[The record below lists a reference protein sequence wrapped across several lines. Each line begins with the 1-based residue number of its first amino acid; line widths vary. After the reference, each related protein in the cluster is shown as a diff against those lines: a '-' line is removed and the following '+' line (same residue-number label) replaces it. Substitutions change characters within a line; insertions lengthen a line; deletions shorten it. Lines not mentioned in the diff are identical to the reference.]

1 MATTPPPTT
10 VPPVAPST
18 TAPAVPTTTVPAE
31 APTLESLEQQLI
43 VLSGQL
49 TIHSS
54 SSDQRFD
61 DLSVQI
67 DAAADQTSSDITS
80 LKSRMDALFA
90 SQDATITEEFS
101 QLKDL
106 IEALDTDV
114 ILAELLDLKDNAATK
129 DAIVALQST
138 VDVVQDGVT
147 ANASDLQEVKLGI
160 EEVKEVAGGE
170 GTAEPGVPS
179 ETEIPS
185 IPRIDLPEKTRI
197 LGVLVGFL
205 ENGVSK
211 NAL

>member
-90 SQDATITEEFS
+90 SQDATIAEEFS
-101 QLKDL
+101 QLRDL

-114 ILAELLDLKDNAATK
+114 ILAELLDLKD
-129 DAIVALQST
+129 
-138 VDVVQDGVT
+138 
-147 ANASDLQEVKLGI
+147 
-160 EEVKEVAGGE
+160 
-170 GTAEPGVPS
+170 
-179 ETEIPS
+179 
-185 IPRIDLPEKTRI
+185 KT
-197 LGVLVGFL
+197 
-205 ENGVSK
+205 
-211 NAL
+211 